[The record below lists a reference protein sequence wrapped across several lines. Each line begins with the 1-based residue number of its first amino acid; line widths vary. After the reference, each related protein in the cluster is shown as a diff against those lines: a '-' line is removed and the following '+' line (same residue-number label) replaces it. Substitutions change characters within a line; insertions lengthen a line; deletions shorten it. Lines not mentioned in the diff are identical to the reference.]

1 MSWTGSEI
9 LDTGKYFDVKCPLC
23 AYEIEF
29 WKDEPYYNCPDCHNE
44 VRNPRLDTGC
54 ANWCKYAE
62 ENILN

>member
-9 LDTGKYFDVKCPLC
+9 LETGKYFDVKCPLC

-29 WKDEPYYNCPDCHNE
+29 WKDEPYYNCREKLLINKESTTC
-44 VRNPRLDTGC
+44 
-54 ANWCKYAE
+54 E